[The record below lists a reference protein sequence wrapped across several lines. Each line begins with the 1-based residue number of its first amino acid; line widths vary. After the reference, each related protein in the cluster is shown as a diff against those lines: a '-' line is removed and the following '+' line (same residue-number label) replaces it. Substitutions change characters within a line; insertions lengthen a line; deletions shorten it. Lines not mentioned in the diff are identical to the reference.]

1 MTTTTNEHTYF
12 PSIDGLRAVA
22 VVSVMLYHLRD
33 SLMPG
38 GFIGVDVFF
47 VISGYV
53 VTMSLARDAA
63 KGYSLAE
70 FLKRFYARRIVRII
84 PALLVCLLVTTLLTA
99 IFIPKAW
106 LSEAT
111 QKTGLYA
118 FFGLSNFALLSA
130 DSYFSPRP
138 AFNPFTHTWSL
149 AVEEQFYVFLPLILF
164 FTLPMSRRVG
174 WGGAIARAAL
184 PVLCAAS
191 FAAMWW
197 VSGVNREAAFYM
209 LAYRFWELGAG
220 ALCFLLLQ
228 NRGVPQPVIQA
239 AAWTGAVLVAGSVWF
254 ADSKAAPFPWAIPAV
269 LGTVLLVMAVTAK
282 GGPETPVARLLRSRP
297 FVFVGRLSYS
307 LYLWHW
313 VVYVLFRWTVG
324 LYDPAHMAAAV
335 VLTFILGWASYRF
348 VEQPIRRGRWLLA
361 LPKWS
366 VVVAG
371 LTSVTLFWG
380 AASYAF
386 TSQDK
391 LSASV
396 VMRNSQD
403 WYPAPPSKVVE
414 CEVTWRAQVVDQG
427 VLQTLHRPCNTPEW
441 KRRLFVVGDSH
452 AGAYNQMLLMLAQQ
466 EHIDTRIYT
475 GSGCTYA
482 SLMSPAGSNCQR
494 FAKFAT
500 EDVLREAKPG
510 DIVFLASL
518 RMPRLMDQYSESAT
532 PVREMIAWQA
542 TAGMVEQRQAA
553 YKETAALL
561 EQFTAKGLKVIID
574 APKPVFR
581 AAPFRCAD
589 WFNRSNPMCSG
600 LNVPRGE
607 MLELR
612 QPVMDSL
619 DRLSAAY
626 PGVTVWDPFPAL
638 CAGDSCHAIT
648 ESGPLFFDGDHL
660 SNVGNRVLY
669 PAFSAVVRSLAQTRP
684 SP

>member
-1 MTTTTNEHTYF
+1 MTTRSTEHTYF

-63 KGYSLAE
+63 QGYSLAE

-84 PALLVCLLVTTLLTA
+84 PALLVCLLVTTLLTVV
-99 IFIPKAW
+99 FVPKAW

-164 FTLPMSRRVG
+164 FTLPLSRRVG
-174 WGGAIARAAL
+174 WRGAIARAVLPAL
-184 PVLCAAS
+184 CVAS
-191 FAAMWW
+191 FVAMWW
-197 VSGVNREAAFYM
+197 VSGANREAAFYM

-220 ALCFLLLQ
+220 AMCFLLLQ
-228 NRGVPQPVIQA
+228 NRGVSQPVIQA
-239 AAWTGAVLVAGSVWF
+239 ASWAGAVLIAGSVWF
-254 ADSKAAPFPWAIPAV
+254 ADSKAAPFPWALPAV
-269 LGTVLLVMAVTAK
+269 LGTVLLLMAVTAK
-282 GGPETPVARLLRSRP
+282 GAPETPVARLLRSRP
-297 FVFVGRLSYS
+297 FVFVGQLSYS

-335 VLTFILGWASYRF
+335 VLTFALGWASYRF

-361 LPKWS
+361 MPKWA

-371 LTSVTLFWG
+371 LTGVTLFWG

-386 TSQDK
+386 TAQDK

-396 VMRNSQD
+396 VMRESQD
-403 WYPAPPSKVVE
+403 WYPVPPSKVAE
-414 CEVTWRAQVVDQG
+414 CEVTWQLRVVDQG
-427 VLQTLHRPCNTPEW
+427 VLQTLHRPCGTPEW

-482 SLMSPAGSNCQR
+482 SLMSPAGANCQR

-500 EDVLREAKPG
+500 EDVLREAQPG

-561 EQFTAKGLKVIID
+561 EQFTVKGLRVIID

-600 LNVPRGE
+600 LNVPREE

-619 DRLSAAY
+619 DRLVAAY
-626 PGVTVWDPFPAL
+626 PGVTVWDPFPVL
-638 CAGDSCHAIT
+638 CAGDSCRAIT

-669 PAFSAVVRSLAQTRP
+669 QAFSAVVRSLEP
-684 SP
+684 S